1 MRCAVGTAWLLVLLL
16 LPLVSTVEPQ
26 DEFAEFEDNEFAE
39 FEHVIEDEEEE
50 DFLSVETEDEE
61 EEEEAGQEEVPEQ
74 VLEADFD
81 DGEADVQVED
91 DEDEFEQFDDEEFEG
106 FDSERTGRKGRS
118 QDPPDLKITNVPY
131 HLRTSWENFYLEI
144 LMIGGLLAYAMNY
157 VAGKTK
163 NHKLASAWL
172 TAHKDLLEA
181 NFTSVGDDG
190 QGAEVQSGILMK
202 ESEHIYSIWCSGR
215 VCCEGMLV
223 EIKVSITQ
231 TNMHTN
237 THKLTH
243 THIQAGSAAKGC
255 WSRSRLVL
263 RHTDKH
269 THKHAHKHTQTCT
282 QTCTHTYTQTHKHT
296 HTHTGSICCEGM
308 LVEIKLLKRQD
319 LVSVISRMMRPS
331 SDQVTVTIDLGLSD
345 MDSFVFAVGNKK
357 TIGRL
362 HKDMNDLSLFVPDK
376 RPGEKYGLPSGMAI
390 LSESGE
396 VTNAIIDNK
405 MVRVLNNYADMFEF
419 LHISD
424 QFSGPKVKDGDP
436 QPATKMPDTKKTIIF
451 TFNVPGQGRSSVK
464 DVFAMEP
471 MMKLVFHIL
480 DKVFRFRLS
489 KEAKTKADKMRLK
502 VEESF
507 LKMTHAQRQE
517 AAQARREE
525 RRRAE
530 KDRMMAE
537 EDPDRQ
543 RKMEE
548 REYRR
553 DMKKKQPKVKQL
565 KVKMG

>member
-1 MRCAVGTAWLLVLLL
+1 MRAVPGVAWLVALLMF
-16 LPLVSTVEPQ
+16 PLVAIVEPQ

-39 FEHVIEDEEEE
+39 FEHVIEDEEEG
-50 DFLSVETEDEE
+50 DFLSIETEDEE
-61 EEEEAGQEEVPEQ
+61 EEEEPELEEVPEQ
-74 VLEADFD
+74 VLDAEFD

-223 EIKVSITQ
+223 EIK
-231 TNMHTN
+231 
-237 THKLTH
+237 
-243 THIQAGSAAKGC
+243 
-255 WSRSRLVL
+255 
-263 RHTDKH
+263 
-269 THKHAHKHTQTCT
+269 
-282 QTCTHTYTQTHKHT
+282 
-296 HTHTGSICCEGM
+296 
-308 LVEIKLLKRQD
+308 LLKRQD

-331 SDQVTVTIDLGLSD
+331 ADLVTVTVDLGVAD

-396 VTNAIIDNK
+396 VTNAMIDNK
-405 MVRVLNNYADMFEF
+405 MVRVLNNYAEMFDF

-451 TFNVPGQGRSSVK
+451 AFNVPGQGRSSVK
-464 DVFAMEP
+464 DVFSMEP
-471 MMKLVFHIL
+471 MMKLVFHVL
-480 DKVFRFRLS
+480 DKVSRFRLS
-489 KEAKTKADKMRLK
+489 KEAKTKADKTRLK

>member
-215 VCCEGMLV
+215 V
-223 EIKVSITQ
+223 
-231 TNMHTN
+231 
-237 THKLTH
+237 
-243 THIQAGSAAKGC
+243 
-255 WSRSRLVL
+255 
-263 RHTDKH
+263 
-269 THKHAHKHTQTCT
+269 
-282 QTCTHTYTQTHKHT
+282 
-296 HTHTGSICCEGM
+296 CCEGM

>member
-1 MRCAVGTAWLLVLLL
+1 MRAALGSACLVALLL
-16 LPLVSTVEPQ
+16 LPLVAIVEPQ
-26 DEFAEFEDNEFAE
+26 DDEFAEFEDNEFAE

-50 DFLSVETEDEE
+50 DFLIETEDEE
-61 EEEEAGQEEVPEQ
+61 EEVEEVLDAE
-74 VLEADFD
+74 FD

-91 DEDEFEQFDDEEFEG
+91 DEEEFEQQFDDEEFEG
-106 FDSERTGRKGRS
+106 FADSDRTSRKGRS
-118 QDPPDLKITNVPY
+118 QDPPDLKIANVPY

-223 EIKVSITQ
+223 EIK
-231 TNMHTN
+231 
-237 THKLTH
+237 
-243 THIQAGSAAKGC
+243 
-255 WSRSRLVL
+255 
-263 RHTDKH
+263 
-269 THKHAHKHTQTCT
+269 
-282 QTCTHTYTQTHKHT
+282 
-296 HTHTGSICCEGM
+296 
-308 LVEIKLLKRQD
+308 LLKRQD
-319 LVSVISRMMRPS
+319 LVSVISRMMRPTA
-331 SDQVTVTIDLGLSD
+331 DQVTVTVDLAAAD

-396 VTNAIIDNK
+396 VTNAMVDNK

-489 KEAKTKADKMRLK
+489 KEAKTKADKTRLK